1 MTSVKETR
9 LNIRINPE
17 ELSELKRFAE
27 SRDMNLSEF
36 VLASARSYM
45 GKSEG
50 LEAQVFNLSKRLLDV
65 ERQLTEVKSMHV
77 A

>member
-1 MTSVKETR
+1 MTTVKETR
-9 LNIRINPE
+9 LNIRITPE
-17 ELSELKRFAE
+17 ELKELKQFAE

-50 LEAQVFNLSKRLLDV
+50 LEAQVLNLSKRLLDV
-65 ERQLTEVKSMHV
+65 ERQLTEVKSMRT